1 MDSVSNLNEGIQAYT
16 SQLHVISVLAE
27 VHD

>member
-1 MDSVSNLNEGIQAYT
+1 MDRVFNLNVNIQAHS

-27 VHD
+27 VHE